1 MVTSQAPA
9 LRGWRHLASGKVRE
23 LYIPAG
29 VSPHEAEVVLIVA
42 TDRISAFDR
51 ILPTIIPGKG
61 AVLTQMSLWWF
72 EQLKDIV
79 AHHVVSTD
87 VPDQVAGRAM
97 ICRCLDMYPLECVV
111 RGYLTG
117 SGKADYDA
125 TGAVCGIELPD
136 GLTEASRLE
145 KPIFTPAAKMNMGK
159 HDMNVTLADVEK
171 MVGASRSAEL
181 RDVSLRI
188 YERAAEIA
196 ADAGILLADTKFEFG
211 SLVSQGGPAVVLG
224 DEVLTPDSSRFW
236 PADHWQPGRVT
247 PSFDKQYV
255 RDWLASEESGWD
267 PASDAPPPELPDE
280 VVHKTAQR
288 YVEAYEMLTG
298 QTINL

>member
-9 LRGWRHLASGKVRE
+9 LRGWRHLSSGKVRE
-23 LYIPAG
+23 FYIPAG
-29 VSPHEAEVVLIVA
+29 TTTYDAEVVLIVA
-42 TDRISAFDR
+42 TDRISAYDHV
-51 ILPTIIPGKG
+51 LPTLIPGKG

-79 AHHVVSTD
+79 PNHIISTD

-97 ICRCLDMYPLECVV
+97 ICKRLDMYPVECVV

-125 TGAVCGIELPD
+125 TGQVCGHQLPE
-136 GLTEASRLE
+136 GLVEASQLE
-145 KPIFTPAAKMNMGK
+145 QPIFTPAAKMNMGK
-159 HDMNVTLADVEK
+159 HDINVTIDDVEK
-171 MVGASRSAEL
+171 MVGAKRSAEL
-181 RDVSLRI
+181 RDISLAI
-188 YERAAEIA
+188 YDKASQLA
-196 ADAGILLADTKFEFG
+196 ADAGIILADTKFEFG
-211 SLVSQGGPAVVLG
+211 SLVSSGGPAVVLG

-236 PADHWQPGRVT
+236 PADQWEEGQVT

-255 RDWLASEESGWD
+255 RDWLTSDASGWD
-267 PASDAPPPELPDE
+267 PKGDAEPPQLPDE
-280 VVHKTAQR
+280 VVEATSKR

-298 QTINL
+298 QTINI